1 MKLKVQPL
9 FFLYFLTIAVFSS
22 VWACGAALLALLIH
36 EAAHLAV
43 GHSMGERIESIELT
57 PFGGIIHYSSGASP
71 HKGVKGVAVA
81 AAGPL
86 ANYAL
91 IGLMS
96 FPEMQLF
103 LPYYFIRQAILMNA
117 GMMFLNLLPVLPLD
131 GGRIV
136 FYIGYYVLPVGVLTS
151 ILSFGGMAVGI
162 IMTGLSLYGTIE
174 FGKIN
179 LSLLLVGGY
188 LAVYAYRNRG
198 IMFSENMYTLLQERQ
213 ENGKTPTAVRVY
225 RVDGKTEL
233 LALVGTLANNEA
245 VVFRVGNIWL
255 DDRQVISALLHDPNM
270 TVEEALKKTNNSDE
284 NYGNDLKHTTLC
296 DTIIHENVEK

>member
-1 MKLKVQPL
+1 M
-9 FFLYFLTIAVFSS
+9 
-22 VWACGAALLALLIH
+22 LALLIH

-151 ILSFGGMAVGI
+151 ILSFGGMTVGI

-179 LSLLLVGGY
+179 LSLLLVWRLFGRFMLTGIEESCF
-188 LAVYAYRNRG
+188 LKICIRFYRKGRRTG
-198 IMFSENMYTLLQERQ
+198 KPQPLFEYTGRR
-213 ENGKTPTAVRVY
+213 KT
-225 RVDGKTEL
+225 KL

>member
-1 MKLKVQPL
+1 M
-9 FFLYFLTIAVFSS
+9 
-22 VWACGAALLALLIH
+22 ALLIH

-198 IMFSENMYTLLQERQ
+198 IMLSENMYTLLQERQ
-213 ENGKTPTAVRVY
+213 EN
-225 RVDGKTEL
+225 GKTEL

>member
-1 MKLKVQPL
+1 M
-9 FFLYFLTIAVFSS
+9 
-22 VWACGAALLALLIH
+22 ALLIH

-117 GMMFLNLLPVLPLD
+117 GMMFLNLLPVLPLE
-131 GGRIV
+131 GGGLCFTLDIMYFRL
-136 FYIGYYVLPVGVLTS
+136 GY
-151 ILSFGGMAVGI
+151 
-162 IMTGLSLYGTIE
+162 
-174 FGKIN
+174 
-179 LSLLLVGGY
+179 
-188 LAVYAYRNRG
+188 
-198 IMFSENMYTLLQERQ
+198 
-213 ENGKTPTAVRVY
+213 
-225 RVDGKTEL
+225 
-233 LALVGTLANNEA
+233 
-245 VVFRVGNIWL
+245 
-255 DDRQVISALLHDPNM
+255 
-270 TVEEALKKTNNSDE
+270 
-284 NYGNDLKHTTLC
+284 
-296 DTIIHENVEK
+296 

>member
-103 LPYYFIRQAILMNA
+103 LPYYFIRQVILMNA

-131 GGRIV
+131 GGRILR
-136 FYIGYYVLPVGVLTS
+136 GALELVLPDRAAAAITCWTGFAFALCGA
-151 ILSFGGMAVGI
+151 FGSLRLGFLPGAAVFPAAWLRGNRACA
-162 IMTGLSLYGTIE
+162 E
-174 FGKIN
+174 GKI
-179 LSLLLVGGY
+179 
-188 LAVYAYRNRG
+188 RG
-198 IMFSENMYTLLQERQ
+198 R
-213 ENGKTPTAVRVY
+213 K
-225 RVDGKTEL
+225 
-233 LALVGTLANNEA
+233 
-245 VVFRVGNIWL
+245 GNP
-255 DDRQVISALLHDPNM
+255 PNF
-270 TVEEALKKTNNSDE
+270 
-284 NYGNDLKHTTLC
+284 
-296 DTIIHENVEK
+296 EK

>member
-1 MKLKVQPL
+1 M
-9 FFLYFLTIAVFSS
+9 
-22 VWACGAALLALLIH
+22 ALLIH

-103 LPYYFIRQAILMNA
+103 LPYCFIRQAILMNA

-136 FYIGYYVLPVGVLTS
+136 F
-151 ILSFGGMAVGI
+151 IL
-162 IMTGLSLYGTIE
+162 
-174 FGKIN
+174 
-179 LSLLLVGGY
+179 
-188 LAVYAYRNRG
+188 
-198 IMFSENMYTLLQERQ
+198 
-213 ENGKTPTAVRVY
+213 
-225 RVDGKTEL
+225 
-233 LALVGTLANNEA
+233 
-245 VVFRVGNIWL
+245 
-255 DDRQVISALLHDPNM
+255 
-270 TVEEALKKTNNSDE
+270 
-284 NYGNDLKHTTLC
+284 
-296 DTIIHENVEK
+296 